1 MVRVSKDG
9 SYVNNRNSAF
19 NKIIADEDLN
29 TSFFTKPVKK
39 EEQVFNPF
47 TVKVEAKPKKKDC
60 FDSSVDNM
68 TYNPYFY
75 GMKRR

>member
-1 MVRVSKDG
+1 MVRVSRNG
-9 SYVNNRNSAF
+9 SYVNNRGAF
-19 NKIIADEDLN
+19 DNVIKEEGLN
-29 TSFFTKPVKK
+29 PTFFTKPVKK

-47 TVKVEAKPKKKDC
+47 TVKVEAKPKKDC